1 MQERRASPRIR
12 LRHRVGIRLTSG
24 EVVYVW
30 TYDLS
35 LGGMQLLSDMAADVG
50 AMLPVVFSV
59 LDPQID
65 DFAQVSARVRVL
77 RSVYD
82 GSAGC
87 FRLGVEFTEF
97 EADGRDA
104 YYRFV
109 DSRLYTRYGQHV
121 DIPETH

>member
-12 LRHRVGIRLTSG
+12 LRHRVGIRLSSG

-35 LGGMQLLSDMAADVG
+35 LGGMQLLSDMSADAG
-50 AMLPVVFSV
+50 AVLPVFFSV

-65 DFAQVSARVRVL
+65 DFVQVSARVRVV

-82 GSAGC
+82 GAERC
-87 FRLGVEFTEF
+87 FRIGIEFLDF
-97 EADGRDA
+97 DGGGREA
-104 YYRFV
+104 YCRFV
-109 DSRLYTRYGQHV
+109 DSRLYARYGQHV
-121 DIPETH
+121 DIPESA